1 MPMKKGFCV
10 AVLAALAGAAFPHI
24 VAHGQSAPAQTSP
37 KTAAKPPASKP
48 ATTPAAPK
56 SATPAKPGT
65 TSSKPASAPGG
76 TTSNAALVA
85 QGKARY
91 EAYKCKDCHG
101 EHGEG
106 TEDGPDLIGT
116 KRNSEEIAKFLN
128 KPSADAD
135 AKGMPDIP
143 TTSPDLKPLVAYVLS
158 LKGSKP
164 PK

>member
-1 MPMKKGFCV
+1 MKKGFCV

-24 VAHGQSAPAQTSP
+24 VAHGQIAPAQTPP
-37 KTAAKPPASKP
+37 KTAAKP
-48 ATTPAAPK
+48 K
-56 SATPAKPGT
+56 SVAPAKPGT
-65 TSSKPASAPGG
+65 TTSKPAPATGASA
-76 TTSNAALVA
+76 SNAALVA

-101 EHGEG
+101 VNGEG
-106 TEDGPDLIGT
+106 SEDGPDLIGT
-116 KRNSEEIAKFLN
+116 KKNAEEIAKFLN

-143 TTSPDLKPLVAYVLS
+143 PTSPDLKPLVAYVLS